1 MEKAQHSHLPVTDHT
16 GTSGVIKTD
25 YLLHRLHSAEGRLA
39 DSITRFAGSMPFA
52 YFHIF
57 WFAMWVLIN
66 QGIFTPYLPVFDPFP
81 YGLLTM
87 LVSLEAIFLSTFIM
101 VAQNRQ
107 ALLETYRELE
117 EEKEEQEAEEEVE
130 DIQKDLDDIK
140 NAISF
145 IQLKISNVEKQQ
157 GGTGN
162 GNGSVLKKSK

>member
-1 MEKAQHSHLPVTDHT
+1 MEKTPPAQSHSIDTKGLKP
-16 GTSGVIKTD
+16 D
-25 YLLHRLHSAEGRLA
+25 YLLIRLHSAEGRLA
-39 DSITRFAGSMPFA
+39 DTITRWAGSMYFA

-57 WFAMWVLIN
+57 WFSLWIVIN
-66 QGIFTPYLPVFDPFP
+66 EGLFKSYVPVFDPFP

-87 LVSLEAIFLSTFIM
+87 IVSLEAIFLSTFIM

-107 ALLETYRELE
+107 ALLETYRELQ

-145 IQLKISNVEKQQ
+145 IQLKISSVEKLQ
-157 GGTGN
+157 GNTGN
-162 GNGSVLKKSK
+162 GSSVALKKPK

>member
-1 MEKAQHSHLPVTDHT
+1 MHSSESTAT
-16 GTSGVIKTD
+16 QGVLSTD
-25 YLLHRLHSAEGRLA
+25 YLVRRLHSAEGRLA
-39 DSITRFAGSMPFA
+39 DGITRFAGSIPFA

-57 WFAMWVLIN
+57 WFGLWVLAN
-66 QGIFTPYLPVFDPFP
+66 QGILAPYLPVFDPFP

-162 GNGSVLKKSK
+162 GNGTTAKKSK